1 MNYLFILLNMLMF
14 ATGPTVSQDILQML
28 LVEGAVCGSSQRA
41 ATIGLDGGQFF
52 YDFWDGGIK
61 L

>member
-1 MNYLFILLNMLMF
+1 MNYLFILLDMLMF
-14 ATGPTVSQDILQML
+14 ATGPTDSQDILQML

-41 ATIGLDGGQFF
+41 GTIGLDGGQNF
-52 YDFWDGGIK
+52 YDFWDGEIK